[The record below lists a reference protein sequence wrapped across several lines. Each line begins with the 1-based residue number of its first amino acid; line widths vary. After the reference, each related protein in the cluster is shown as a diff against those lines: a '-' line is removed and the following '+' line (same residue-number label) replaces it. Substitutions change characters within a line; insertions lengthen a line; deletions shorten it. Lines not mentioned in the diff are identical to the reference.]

1 MGIKLKIKCSHHL
14 ISRKL
19 VVLTSV
25 INKNN
30 HQPDFM
36 DIFNSIINWINYKR
50 IYQIELYREHA
61 RDIQEE
67 LLFDLIGSAENCEW
81 GKRYDYE
88 SIASLKDFQDR
99 VPISTYEQIEPF
111 ISQMI
116 EGKKNVLWPGEIKW
130 FAKSSGTTNAKS
142 KFIPVSKESLDEC
155 HFQGGKDVLAIYYKN
170 FPETRVLSGKSL
182 TLGGSHR
189 VNSMNNNSYYGDLSA
204 IMIEN
209 LPFWTDF
216 HRTPPTEIALI
227 EQFEK
232 KIEEI
237 ARTTIHENVT
247 SFAGVPSWNLVL
259 MKYILN
265 YTGKSNLLE
274 IWPNL
279 EVFIHG
285 GIAFEPY
292 REQFKK
298 LIPTEKMQYME
309 TYNASEGFFAIQD
322 DPASSDM
329 LLMLDYG
336 IFYEFIPMSEFHAET
351 SKALP
356 LWEVET
362 GVNYAIL
369 ISTNGGL
376 WRYMIG
382 DTVMFTTKNP
392 YKLRITGRTK
402 QFINAFGEEIIV
414 DNAER
419 ALQAACSETRA
430 IISEYSAGPVFMS
443 DTVMKGSHEWIIEFE
458 KEPDSLEKF
467 TNCLDKKLQELNSDY
482 EAKRFNSVTLDRPKV
497 VVATKGTF
505 MKWMREK
512 GKVGGQNK
520 VPRLSNDREYL
531 DELLSINFHIS
542 KLEFIK

>member
-1 MGIKLKIKCSHHL
+1 MTI
-14 ISRKL
+14 
-19 VVLTSV
+19 V
-25 INKNN
+25 
-30 HQPDFM
+30 
-36 DIFNSIINWINYKR
+36 NSIINWINYKR

-61 RDIQEE
+61 KEIQVE
-67 LLFDLIGSAENCEW
+67 LLFDLLGSAENCEW
-81 GKRYDYE
+81 GKKYQYE
-88 SIASLKDFQDR
+88 SIASLKDFQQR
-99 VPISTYEQIEPF
+99 VPISTYEKIEPF
-111 ISQMI
+111 ITQMI
-116 EGKKNVLWPGEIKW
+116 EGKKNVLWPGDIKW

-155 HFQGGKDVLAIYYKN
+155 HFQGAKDVLAIYYNN

-189 VNSMNNNSYYGDLSA
+189 VSSMNSNCFYGDLSA

-237 ARTTIHENVT
+237 ARTSIHENVT

-259 MKYILN
+259 MKYILEC
-265 YTGKSNLLE
+265 TGKSNLLE
-274 IWPNL
+274 VWPNL

-298 LIPTEKMQYME
+298 LIPSEKMNYME

-322 DPASSDM
+322 DPASPDM

-336 IFYEFIPMSEFHAET
+336 IFFEFIPMDELNSETPRAF
-351 SKALP
+351 P
-356 LWEVET
+356 VWEVET
-362 GVNYAIL
+362 GINYAIV

-382 DTVMFTTKNP
+382 DTVVFTSKNP

-419 ALQAACSETRA
+419 ALKAACCETCA
-430 IISEYSAGPVFMS
+430 VITEYSAGPIFMS
-443 DTVMKGSHEWIIEFE
+443 DTAKKGSHEWIIEFE
-458 KEPDSLEKF
+458 KEPDSPEKF
-467 TNCLDKKLQELNSDY
+467 TDILDRRLQELNSDY
-482 EAKRFNSVTLDRPKV
+482 EAKRFKSVTLDRPTV
-497 VVATKGTF
+497 VVVPKGTF
-505 MKWMREK
+505 LQWLREK
-512 GKVGGQNK
+512 GKMGGQNK
-520 VPRLSNDREYL
+520 VPRLSNDREFL
-531 DELLSINFHIS
+531 DELLFILHKS
-542 KLEFIK
+542 KDNG

>member
-1 MGIKLKIKCSHHL
+1 MA
-14 ISRKL
+14 L
-19 VVLTSV
+19 V
-25 INKNN
+25 
-30 HQPDFM
+30 
-36 DIFNSIINWINYKR
+36 NSIINWINYKR
-50 IYQIELYREHA
+50 IYQIDLYLEHA

-67 LLFDLIGSAENCEW
+67 LLFDLIGSARYCEW
-81 GKRYDYE
+81 GKKYDYE
-88 SIASLKDFQDR
+88 SMTSLKDFQKR
-99 VPISTYEQIEPF
+99 VPISTYESIEPY

-116 EGKKNVLWPGEIKW
+116 EGRKNVLWPGEIKW

-170 FPETRVLSGKSL
+170 FPETRLLSGKSL

-189 VNSMNNNSYYGDLSA
+189 INSMNNNSFSGDLSA

-237 ARTTIHENVT
+237 AKTSIHENVT

-259 MKYILN
+259 MKYILD

-292 REQFKK
+292 REQFRK
-298 LIPTEKMQYME
+298 LIPSDKMQYME

-336 IFYEFIPMSEFHAET
+336 IFYEFIPMSEVG
-351 SKALP
+351 SDSPRALP

-362 GVNYAIL
+362 GVNYAIV

-382 DTVMFTTKNP
+382 DTVMFTTRNP

-419 ALQAACSETRA
+419 ALHSASSQTGAV
-430 IISEYSAGPVFMS
+430 ISEYSAGPIFMS
-443 DTVMKGSHEWIIEFE
+443 DKAKKGSHEWLIEFE
-458 KEPDSLEKF
+458 KEPDNIENF
-467 TNCLDKKLQELNSDY
+467 TNFLDLKLQELNSDY
-482 EAKRFNSVTLDRPKV
+482 EAKRFKSSTLERPKV
-497 VVATKGTF
+497 VVVPKGTF
-505 MKWMREK
+505 LQWMREK
-512 GKVGGQNK
+512 GKIGGQNK

-531 DELLSINFHIS
+531 DELLVILHQS
-542 KLEFIK
+542 KAKGPSEG

>member
-1 MGIKLKIKCSHHL
+1 MA
-14 ISRKL
+14 L
-19 VVLTSV
+19 V
-25 INKNN
+25 
-30 HQPDFM
+30 
-36 DIFNSIINWINYKR
+36 NSIINWINYKR
-50 IYQIELYREHA
+50 IYQIELYLEHA
-61 RDIQEE
+61 REIQEE
-67 LLFDLIGSAENCEW
+67 LLFDLIGSARNCEW
-81 GKRYDYE
+81 GKNYDYE
-88 SIASLKDFQDR
+88 SIASVKDFQLR
-99 VPISTYEQIEPF
+99 VPISTYEQIEPY

-142 KFIPVSKESLDEC
+142 KFIPVSKESLAEC

-170 FPETRVLSGKSL
+170 FPETRLLSGKSL

-232 KIEEI
+232 KIGEI
-237 ARTTIHENVT
+237 ARTSIHENVT

-259 MKYILN
+259 MKYILD

-292 REQFKK
+292 REQFRK
-298 LIPTEKMQYME
+298 LIPSDKMQYME

-322 DPASSDM
+322 DPASPDM

-336 IFYEFIPMSEFHAET
+336 IFYEFIPMSGFGSET
-351 SKALP
+351 QEVLP

-362 GVNYAIL
+362 GVNYAII

-382 DTVMFTTKNP
+382 DTVMFASKNP
-392 YKLRITGRTK
+392 YKLRITGRTR
-402 QFINAFGEEIIV
+402 QFINAFGEELIV

-419 ALQAACSETRA
+419 ALLAASVQSGA
-430 IISEYSAGPVFMS
+430 VISEYSAGPVFMS
-443 DTVMKGSHEWIIEFE
+443 DKAKKGSHEWLIEFE
-458 KEPDSLEKF
+458 KEPDNYTAFVYE
-467 TNCLDKKLQELNSDY
+467 LDNALKDINSDY
-482 EAKRFNSVTLDRPKV
+482 EAKRHKDIALRLPIVHKLPKGSFNDWLKS
-497 VVATKGTF
+497 
-505 MKWMREK
+505 K
-512 GKVGGQNK
+512 GKLGGQHK
-520 VPRLSNDREYL
+520 VPRLSNERT
-531 DELLSINFHIS
+531 I
-542 KLEFIK
+542 LEEILGVKHN

>member
-1 MGIKLKIKCSHHL
+1 MAI
-14 ISRKL
+14 
-19 VVLTSV
+19 V
-25 INKNN
+25 
-30 HQPDFM
+30 
-36 DIFNSIINWINYKR
+36 NSIINWINYKR

-61 RDIQEE
+61 REIQTE
-67 LLFDLIGSAENCEW
+67 LLFDLLGSARNCEW
-81 GKRYDYE
+81 GRKYDYE
-88 SIASLKDFQDR
+88 SMTSLRDFQSR
-99 VPISTYEQIEPF
+99 VPISTYETIEPF

-116 EGKKNVLWPGEIKW
+116 EGKKNILWPGEIRW

-155 HFQGGKDVLAIYYKN
+155 HFQGGKDVLAMYYKN
-170 FPETRVLSGKSL
+170 FPETKLLSGKSL

-189 VNSMNNNSYYGDLSA
+189 VNSMNNNSFYGDLSA

-237 ARTTIHENVT
+237 AKTSIHENVT

-259 MKYILN
+259 MKFILE
-265 YTGKSNLLE
+265 YTGKTNLLD

-279 EVFIHG
+279 ELFIHG

-292 REQFKK
+292 REQFRKI
-298 LIPTEKMQYME
+298 IPSDTMQYME

-322 DPASSDM
+322 DPASPDM

-336 IFYEFIPMSEFHAET
+336 IFYEFIPMDEIDSENP
-351 SKALP
+351 SVLP
-356 LWEVET
+356 VWKVET
-362 GVNYAIL
+362 GVNYAIV

-402 QFINAFGEEIIV
+402 QFINAFGEELIV

-419 ALQAACSETRA
+419 ALLAATTGTGA
-430 IISEYSAGPVFMS
+430 IISEYSAGPIFMS
-443 DTVMKGSHEWIIEFE
+443 DLDKKGSHEWLIEFE
-458 KEPDSLEKF
+458 KEPDNLDYF
-467 TNCLDKKLQELNSDY
+467 TELLDLKLQSLNSDY
-482 EAKRFNSVTLDRPKV
+482 EAKRFKNSTLEKPKV
-497 VVATKGTF
+497 VSMNKGTF
-505 MKWMREK
+505 MHWMREK

-520 VPRLSNDREYL
+520 VPRLSNDRAYL
-531 DELLSINFHIS
+531 DELLMIHQRIN
-542 KLEFIK
+542 

>member
-1 MGIKLKIKCSHHL
+1 MTI
-14 ISRKL
+14 
-19 VVLTSV
+19 V
-25 INKNN
+25 
-30 HQPDFM
+30 
-36 DIFNSIINWINYKR
+36 NSIINWINYKR
-50 IYQIELYREHA
+50 IYQIELYKEHA
-61 RDIQEE
+61 REIQVE
-67 LLFDLIGSAENCEW
+67 LLFDLIGSAKNCEW
-81 GKRYDYE
+81 GKKYNYE
-88 SIASLKDFQDR
+88 SMVSIQDFQKR
-99 VPISTYEQIEPF
+99 VPISTYEEIEPF

-116 EGKKNVLWPGEIKW
+116 EGKKNILWPGEIKW

-155 HFQGGKDVLAIYYKN
+155 HFQGAKDVLAIYYNN

-189 VNSMNNNSYYGDLSA
+189 VNSMNSNSFYGDLSA

-232 KIEEI
+232 KIEQI
-237 ARTTIHENVT
+237 AKTSIHENVT

-259 MKYILN
+259 MKYILE

-298 LIPTEKMQYME
+298 LIPSEKMQYME

-322 DPASSDM
+322 DPTSSDM

-336 IFYEFIPMSEFHAET
+336 IFYEFIPMTEICSDT
-351 SKALP
+351 PSSLP
-356 LWEVET
+356 IWEVET
-362 GVNYAIL
+362 GINYAIV

-382 DTVMFTTKNP
+382 DTVMFTSKNP

-414 DNAER
+414 DNAEQ
-419 ALQAACSETRA
+419 AILAACNETGA
-430 IISEYSAGPVFMS
+430 IVSEYSAGPVFMS
-443 DTVMKGSHEWIIEFE
+443 DITRKGSHEWIIEFE
-458 KEPDSLEKF
+458 REPDNLERF
-467 TNCLDKKLQELNSDY
+467 TNALDKRLQELNSDY
-482 EAKRFNSVTLDRPKV
+482 EAKRFKSVTLEKPKV
-497 VVATKGTF
+497 VVANKGTF
-505 MKWMREK
+505 LHWLRVK
-512 GKVGGQNK
+512 GKVGGQHK
-520 VPRLSNDREYL
+520 VPRLSNNREYL
-531 DELLSINFHIS
+531 DELLGI
-542 KLEFIK
+542 IKGM